1 MTDWRW
7 WTGPSKRSPCVKTG
21 IQSVKFSD
29 CESANEE
36 LTRQN
41 VAIWLFSCTP
51 NLLNNANQVFI
62 KWNHYAK
69 LAANLTICQRGCSI
83 LFIHFKARLIRVIHW
98 TFLFLAFGY
107 ALESRLHFC
116 FNFSLNGHTIPQN
129 SFELDYASWWKAL
142 FIYYYI
148 ENQLFL

>member
-69 LAANLTICQRGCSI
+69 LAANLTICQRGCNI
-83 LFIHFKARLIRVIHW
+83 LFIHFRARLIRVIHW

-107 ALESRLHFC
+107 ALESRLHLC
-116 FNFSLNGHTIPQN
+116 FNFSLSGHTIPLN
-129 SFELDYASWWKAL
+129 SFELDCASWWKAL
-142 FIYYYI
+142 FIYYFI

>member
-29 CESANEE
+29 YESANEE

-69 LAANLTICQRGCSI
+69 LAANLTICQRGCNI
-83 LFIHFKARLIRVIHW
+83 LFIHFRARLIRVIHW

-129 SFELDYASWWKAL
+129 SFELDCASWCKNL